1 MKSIQDLILDIQ
13 DRISLPLDDE
23 DRWSTAALVRT
34 MNNVMDD
41 KLTPDLVSEGSNFL
55 VHRTVIELSSNNKSN
70 FPLNSVPIPKRTV
83 GRSVREIKYLP
94 PNKTKIEDEINCPAI
109 SLDEKDMYSANTE
122 LTTNSYPYVFIEN
135 DAIRFIGG
143 DIKGSLVIYY
153 HLEPSTLQYTSGEY
167 ATIIG
172 WDKDD
177 LIYNKNSNTI
187 YTTSTTT
194 WTSYINTN
202 EQKYVDIY
210 CKTTGLII
218 KSNVKLTRGV
228 TSTSGSLTSTVN
240 TISGLSID
248 EIEQIKTYQSGNFN
262 GMYTNQITSPND
274 PELLLL
280 PAGKSEFSTIPY
292 EYDQLLVLYTCER
305 VLESLGDTDGLSV
318 IMEKIKETKESIS
331 RVTGNRLQGERRKL
345 TDRRSIARIQRGSKY
360 YKNYVKSFT

>member
-1 MKSIQDLILDIQ
+1 MKSIQDLILDVQ

-55 VHRTVIELSSNNKSN
+55 VHRIVIELGSNNKPN

-109 SLDEKDMYSANTE
+109 SLDEKDMYSENNV
-122 LTTNSYPYVFIEN
+122 LPTNSYPYVFIEN
-135 DAIRFIGG
+135 DAIRIIGG
-143 DIKGSLVIYY
+143 DNTGSLVIYY
-153 HLEPSTLQYTSGEY
+153 HLEPSTIQYTSGEY
-167 ATIIG
+167 ATILG
-172 WDKDD
+172 WDKDGV
-177 LIYNKNSNTI
+177 NGKNSNTL
-187 YTTSTTT
+187 YTISTDA
-194 WTSYINTN
+194 WTNYINTN
-202 EQKYVDIY
+202 EKKYVDIY

-218 KSNVKLTRGV
+218 KPNVNLTRGV
-228 TSTSGSLTSTVN
+228 TSTNGTLTSTVN
-240 TISGLSID
+240 TISGLSVD

-262 GMYTNQITSPND
+262 GLNTNQITEPNE

-280 PAGKSEFSTIPY
+280 PSGKSEFSTIPY

-305 VLESLGDTDGLSV
+305 VLESLGDTEGLSV
-318 IMEKIKETKESIS
+318 IMEKIKETKASIG
-331 RVTGNRLQGERRKL
+331 RITGNRLQGERRKL

-360 YKNYVKSFT
+360 YTNYT